1 MADTKEFTKAK
12 LKVVTSATT
21 ASRHPSIAMQNTAD
35 GAKPPTH
42 ERDAQ
47 KIADLLARLID
58 VTHNW
63 PCKTANGKM
72 PAPLIA
78 NGHIIIALPDGGHVI
93 KNAIT
98 SEGGQNFMVD
108 GMLVIPVTSE
118 AK

>member
-1 MADTKEFTKAK
+1 MADTKEFIKAK
-12 LKVVTSATT
+12 SKVITSATT
-21 ASRHPSIAMQNTAD
+21 ASRHPSIAPQNIPA
-35 GAKPPTH
+35 GAKLPTH
-42 ERDAQ
+42 EKDAQ

-63 PCKTANGKM
+63 PCRTANGKM

-78 NGHIIIALPDGGHVI
+78 NGHVIIALPDGGHVI
-93 KNAIT
+93 KNAVT

-118 AK
+118 EK

>member
-1 MADTKEFTKAK
+1 MADTKESIKAK
-12 LKVVTSATT
+12 SKVITSATT
-21 ASRHPSIAMQNTAD
+21 ASRHPSIAPQNTAD
-35 GAKPPTH
+35 GAKHPTH

-108 GMLVIPVTSE
+108 GTLVIPITSE

>member
-12 LKVVTSATT
+12 LKAVTSATT
-21 ASRHPSIAMQNTAD
+21 ASRHPSIAPQNTAD
-35 GAKPPTH
+35 GAKLPTH

>member
-1 MADTKEFTKAK
+1 MRLTIAPTAEF
-12 LKVVTSATT
+12 ATV
-21 ASRHPSIAMQNTAD
+21 I
-35 GAKPPTH
+35 
-42 ERDAQ
+42 
-47 KIADLLARLID
+47 
-58 VTHNW
+58 W
-63 PCKTANGKM
+63 